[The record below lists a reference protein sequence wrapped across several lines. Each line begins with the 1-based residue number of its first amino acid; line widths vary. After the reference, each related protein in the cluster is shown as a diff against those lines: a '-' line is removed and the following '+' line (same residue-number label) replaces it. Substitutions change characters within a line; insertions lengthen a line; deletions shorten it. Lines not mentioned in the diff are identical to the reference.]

1 MDEIKIKSLYERF
14 QEDYAA
20 VKVPCANKNGFRID
34 YVYYGSW
41 LVWNLPEKE
50 LKRRRSLILLEGI
63 ASVLACFAVAVIP
76 SALNRLPLVAFPA
89 ILAICALLIELFG
102 IGHFY
107 LAGYKTA
114 KFTYETVNRRM
125 RIYPVCNLI
134 FSAAAA
140 GGCFYY
146 ICAYGAAPDGI
157 AVLMGHLVLA
167 ALSFMIRRQYVTIP
181 VTTEKNDALYHIDD
195 PL

>member
-1 MDEIKIKSLYERF
+1 MAEIKIKSLYERF

-20 VKVPCANKNGFRID
+20 VEVPCDNKKGFRID
-34 YVYYGSW
+34 YVYFGNW

-50 LKRRRSLILLEGI
+50 LKRRKGLILLEGI
-63 ASVLACFAVAVIP
+63 ASALACFGTAAVP

-102 IGHFY
+102 VGHFC
-107 LAGYKTA
+107 LAGYKAT

-125 RIYPVCNLI
+125 RVYPVCNLI

-140 GGCFYY
+140 GGCVYY
-146 ICAYGAAPDGI
+146 ICAYGAAPDRF
-157 AVLMGHLVLA
+157 AVLLGHAVLA
-167 ALSFMIRRQYVTIP
+167 VLSFLIRRQYAAIP
-181 VTTEKNDALYHIDD
+181 VTTEKNDALYHIED